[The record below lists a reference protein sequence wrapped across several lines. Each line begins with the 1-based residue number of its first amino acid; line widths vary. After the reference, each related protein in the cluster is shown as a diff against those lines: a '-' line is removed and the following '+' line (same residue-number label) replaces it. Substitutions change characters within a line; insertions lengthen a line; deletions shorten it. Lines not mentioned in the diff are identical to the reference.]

1 MKTQT
6 MRSAR
11 IIRCLKKTNKMH
23 VLEDG
28 RLENEDFPGSLSNS
42 CASQAPIPH
51 QPVSSLAVDCTHA
64 CYHDEDF
71 ELQDSFELHPPQVVA
86 EFHTETEG
94 FLLSKDSSKLP
105 NLIEW
110 VQTQLLQYLDLK
122 TSSLAV

>member
-1 MKTQT
+1 MYHEDSDHEVRQDHSLFEEDKQDV
-6 MRSAR
+6 
-11 IIRCLKKTNKMH
+11 LH

-28 RLENEDFPGSLSNS
+28 SLENEDFPGSLLNS

-86 EFHTETEG
+86 ELHTETEG
-94 FLLSKDSSKLP
+94 F
-105 NLIEW
+105 
-110 VQTQLLQYLDLK
+110 
-122 TSSLAV
+122 